1 MPNADLDSTFQA
13 LADPTRR
20 AIVARLKAGDA
31 ASLSDI
37 AAPFEMSLPGVMK
50 HVGILETA
58 GLLEREKIGRT
69 VYCRLNPEPMAN
81 AINWLQEME
90 QFWSGRLDA
99 LARHVE
105 RQTPA
110 KSAAKTARP
119 TRPPPPPRPNSKR
132 RK

>member
-1 MPNADLDSTFQA
+1 MPQADLDTTFQA

-20 AIVARLKAGDA
+20 AIVARLRTGDA

-69 VYCRLNPEPMAN
+69 VYCRLNPEPMAS
-81 AINWLQEME
+81 AISWLQEME

-99 LARHVE
+99 LAEHVA
-105 RQTPA
+105 RQTA
-110 KSAAKTARP
+110 REAARP
-119 TRPPPPPRPNSKR
+119 TTTPPPPARSKSKR

>member
-1 MPNADLDSTFQA
+1 MTPETNLDTTFQA

-20 AIVARLKAGDA
+20 AIVARLRAGNA
-31 ASLSDI
+31 ASLSDL
-37 AAPFEMSLPGVMK
+37 AEPFDMSLPGVMK

-58 GLLEREKIGRT
+58 GLVEREKVGRT
-69 VYCRLNPEPMAN
+69 VFCRLNAKPMAN

-99 LARHVE
+99 LANHVE
-105 RQTPA
+105 QR
-110 KSAAKTARP
+110 TA
-119 TRPPPPPRPNSKR
+119 NSIEPKASRSKAKR